1 MSSLLYR
8 LGRWCADH
16 AWRTLA
22 IWLVLLVGTGTLAAT
37 VGKPLTSQISI
48 PGTQFERVLDTLG
61 EQIPEAA
68 GGAGTV
74 VLEST
79 DGSPITDEQRDAA
92 QQVFATWAEVPHVRQ
107 VADPFEAQ
115 EQLDRSASQTAA
127 AATQLEQGQAELDA
141 GREKLSEG
149 QGQLAGGEAL
159 VAQLEAADPQDPTLP
174 ALRRQVEAGRQQVE
188 QAQAQLE
195 EGQAALD
202 AGRAQYEDGRAVAA
216 ATSATRLVTE
226 DGRHAVV
233 QVQFDDDAQSVPV
246 EDRALIPERGDPAL
260 AAAGLTA
267 HYSVEITQDTSLIGP
282 GEVLG
287 LTVAL
292 VVLVL
297 VLGSLIAAGLPLLVA
312 LLGVGV
318 GLAGAVAFT
327 VVAELNT
334 MTPSLALMLGLAV
347 GIDYALFIVNR
358 HRGNLLRGEDLR
370 GSIARAVAT
379 AGSAV
384 VFAGAT
390 VVIALA
396 ALVLSGISIL
406 AQMGLVAAAT
416 VAVTVLVAVTV
427 SPAVLALMGTR
438 VVSRRGWR
446 AAGFVTPGDPA
457 GRAASAKGNEEH
469 GGWYV
474 GLVTRRPW
482 LTVLAVVGILGV
494 AAIPVSQIQLGL
506 PDGGSEATGTSA
518 HTAYTTIADEFG
530 PGVNGP
536 IIAVATLPEASGA
549 RTEADVLDAQARI
562 ATDLMDVD
570 GVTSVLPFG
579 VSQDRSTLAFQV
591 VPATG
596 PADPDTVDTVEAI
609 HFSADTLGRHTGTD
623 IGLTGQT
630 VANIEVSER
639 LAQALPSYLLVVVG
653 LSLLILMLVFRSVV
667 VPVVATAG
675 FLLSVG
681 AAFGLTVAV
690 HQWGWLGGLLGVN
703 QPGPLLSFM
712 PIILI
717 GVLFGLA
724 MDYQMFLVSGM
735 HEARS
740 HGEDSRAAVRTG
752 FVHGAKV
759 VTAAAVIMASV
770 FLGFA
775 FSHLVMV
782 RAIGFGL
789 AVGVLVDAVLVRM
802 TLTPA
807 VMHLLGDRAWYI
819 PRWLD
824 RLLPDLDVE
833 GVRLAERLESGA
845 LGSTPPRHAAAT
857 PVQSGQDAD
866 PTGTGTEAEEP
877 PGTGTEEPAKAPH
890 GATVR

>member
-1 MSSLLYR
+1 MSSALYR
-8 LGRWCADH
+8 LGRWCAHH
-16 AWRTLA
+16 ARTTLA
-22 IWLVLLVGTGTLAAT
+22 VWLVLLVALGALAAT

-48 PGTQFERVLDTLG
+48 AGTQFEKVLDRLG
-61 EQIPEAA
+61 QEIPEAA
-68 GGAGTV
+68 RGAGTV

-79 DGSPITDEQRDAA
+79 DGSAISAEQRAAA
-92 QQVFATWAEVPHVRQ
+92 QQVFATWAQVPHVKR
-107 VADPFEAQ
+107 VNNPFDAQ
-115 EQLDRSASQTAA
+115 AQLDKSAGDVATAA
-127 AATQLEQGQAELDA
+127 TKLEDGQRRLDA
-141 GREKLSEG
+141 GREKLAQGE
-149 QGQLAGGEAL
+149 GQLAAGEAL
-159 VAQLEAADPQDPTLP
+159 VKQLAAANPGDPGLP
-174 ALRRQVEAGRQQVE
+174 ALRAQV
-188 QAQAQLE
+188 
-195 EGQAALD
+195 D
-202 AGRAQYEDGRAVAA
+202 AGRAQVNDARAQLEKGQADLAAGRAQLDDGKAVAA
-216 ATSATRLVTE
+216 ATAATRLVSK

-233 QVQFDDDAQSVPV
+233 QVQFDDNAQSVPV
-246 EDRALIPERGDPAL
+246 EDRALIPERGEKAL
-260 AAAGLTA
+260 AEAGLTA
-267 HYSVEITQDTSLIGP
+267 HYSVEITQDVSVIGP
-282 GEVLG
+282 GEILG
-287 LTVAL
+287 LSVAV
-292 VVLVL
+292 VVLVIM
-297 VLGSLIAAGLPLLVA
+297 LGSLVAAGLPLLVA

-318 GLAGAVAFT
+318 GLAGAMAFT
-327 VVAELNT
+327 VFTDLNT
-334 MTPSLALMLGLAV
+334 TTPALALMLGLAV

-358 HRGNLLRGEDLR
+358 HRGNILRGEDLQE
-370 GSIARAVAT
+370 SIARSVAT

-384 VFAGAT
+384 VFAGTT

-427 SPAVLALMGTR
+427 SPAVLSLMKTR
-438 VVSRRGWR
+438 VVSRKGWR
-446 AAGFVTPGDPA
+446 AHGFAVPGDPSSRTA
-457 GRAASAKGNEEH
+457 TGDEDHGEEH

-474 GLVTRRPW
+474 GLVTRHPW
-482 LTVLAVVGILGV
+482 LTVLAVVGVLGV

-518 HTAYTTIADEFG
+518 HAAYTTIADEFG

-536 IIAVATLPEASGA
+536 IVAVATLPEQSGQ
-549 RTEADVLDAQARI
+549 RTDAEVLRAQASI

-579 VSQDRSTLAFQV
+579 VSRDRSTLAFQV

-596 PADPDTVDTVEAI
+596 PADPQTIETVKAI
-609 HFSADTLGRHTGTD
+609 HFAADTYARHTGTEV
-623 IGLTGQT
+623 GLTGQT
-630 VANIEVSER
+630 VANIEISER
-639 LAQALPSYLLVVVG
+639 LAGALPGYLLVVVG
-653 LSLLILMLVFRSVV
+653 LSLVILMLVFRSLV

-681 AAFGLTVAV
+681 AAFGATVAV
-690 HQWGWLGGLLGVN
+690 HQWGWLGGVLGVN

-735 HEARS
+735 HEAHS
-740 HGEDSRAAVRTG
+740 HGEDARSAVRTG

-759 VTAAAVIMASV
+759 VTAAAIIMTSV

-775 FSHLVMV
+775 FSHLAMV
-782 RAIGFGL
+782 RPIGFGL

-807 VMHLLGDRAWYI
+807 VMHLLGDRAWYL

-833 GVRLAERLESGA
+833 GVRLAERLESGT
-845 LGSTPPRHAAAT
+845 LDGGRHASARDEA
-857 PVQSGQDAD
+857 DAVH
-866 PTGTGTEAEEP
+866 PASEEKEDV
-877 PGTGTEEPAKAPH
+877 G
-890 GATVR
+890 VR

>member
-22 IWLVLLVGTGTLAAT
+22 MWLVVLVGLGVLAGT
-37 VGKPLTSQISI
+37 VGQPLTSQISI
-48 PGTQFERVLDTLG
+48 PGTQFEKVLDQLG
-61 EQIPEAA
+61 EEIPEAA

-74 VLEST
+74 VLETS
-79 DGSPITDEQRDAA
+79 DGSAITDAQRAA
-92 QQVFATWAEVPHVRQ
+92 AEDVFATWAEVPHVKR
-107 VADPFEAQ
+107 VNNPFEAQ
-115 EQLDRSASQTAA
+115 EQLDRSAADVTAA
-127 AATQLEQGQAELDA
+127 GTQLEDGQAELDAGNEALAAGEGRLAAGEALLRQLEAANPDDPTIPGLREQVTQGGAELEQGRAELERGQAELDA
-141 GREKLSEG
+141 GR
-149 QGQLAGGEAL
+149 
-159 VAQLEAADPQDPTLP
+159 
-174 ALRRQVEAGRQQVE
+174 
-188 QAQAQLE
+188 
-195 EGQAALD
+195 
-202 AGRAQYEDGRAVAA
+202 AQYDDGRAVSA
-216 ATSATRLVTE
+216 ATSATRLVSE

-233 QVQFDDDAQSVPV
+233 QVQFDDNAQSVPI
-246 EDRALIPERGDPAL
+246 DARALIPERGDPAL

-267 HYSVEITQDTSLIGP
+267 HYSVEITQDTALIGP
-282 GEVLG
+282 GEVIG

-292 VVLVL
+292 LVL
-297 VLGSLIAAGLPLLVA
+297 VIMLGSLIAAGLPLLVA

-327 VVAELNT
+327 VFTDLNT

-358 HRGNLLRGEDLR
+358 HRGNILRGEDLHE
-370 GSIARAVAT
+370 SIARSVAT

-384 VFAGAT
+384 VFAGTT

-416 VAVTVLVAVTV
+416 VAVTVVVAVTV
-427 SPAVLALMGTR
+427 SPAVLALMKHR
-438 VVSRRGWR
+438 VVSGRGWR
-446 AAGFVTPGDPA
+446 AAGFAVPGDPA
-457 GRAASAKGNEEH
+457 SRPRTSEDREEEH

-474 GLVTRRPW
+474 GLVTRHPW
-482 LTVLAVVGILGV
+482 LTVLAVVGVLGA

-536 IIAVATLPEASGA
+536 IIAVATLPEQAAA
-549 RTEADVLDAQARI
+549 RVDADVLDAQARI
-562 ATDLMDVD
+562 ATDLMDVE
-570 GVTSVLPFG
+570 GVSSVLPFG
-579 VSQDRSTLAFQV
+579 VSADNNTLAFQV
-591 VPATG
+591 VPTTG
-596 PADPDTVDTVEAI
+596 PADPATVETVQAI
-609 HFSADTLGRHTGTD
+609 HFSADTYARHTGTD

-630 VANIEVSER
+630 IANIEISER
-639 LAQALPSYLLVVVG
+639 LAAALPAYLLVVVG
-653 LSLLILMLVFRSVV
+653 LSLVILMLVFRSVV
-667 VPVVATAG
+667 VPIVATAG

-690 HQWGWLGGLLGVN
+690 HQWGWLGGVLGVN

-740 HGEDSRAAVRTG
+740 HGEDSRTAVRTG

-759 VTAAAVIMASV
+759 VTAAAIIMTSV

-789 AVGVLVDAVLVRM
+789 AVGVLIDAVLVRM

-845 LGSTPPRHAAAT
+845 LG
-857 PVQSGQDAD
+857 
-866 PTGTGTEAEEP
+866 TGRTR
-877 PGTGTEEPAKAPH
+877 PGTPGDEPSAAPTESEDRVTIP
-890 GATVR
+890 

>member
-8 LGRWCADH
+8 LGRWCAAH

-22 IWLVLLVGTGTLAAT
+22 LWLALLVGLGVLAGT

-48 PGTQFERVLDTLG
+48 PGTQFEKVIDQLG
-61 EQIPEAA
+61 QEIPEAA

-79 DGSPITDEQRDAA
+79 DGEPITDARRAA
-92 QQVFATWAEVPHVRQ
+92 AEQVFATWAQVPHVKR
-107 VADPFEAQ
+107 VNNPFEAQ
-115 EQLDRSASQTAA
+115 DKLDQSATDLAA
-127 AATQLEQGQAELDA
+127 AATELEDGQAQLDA
-141 GREKLSEG
+141 GREKLAQG
-149 QGQLAGGEAL
+149 QGQLADGEAL
-159 VAQLEAADPQDPTLP
+159 LKQLEAANPDDPSLP
-174 ALRRQVEAGRQQVE
+174 ALRQQVDAGR
-188 QAQAQLE
+188 AQLE
-195 EGQAALD
+195 DAKATVEQGQAELT
-202 AGRAQYEDGRAVAA
+202 AGRAQYEDGKAVAA
-216 ATSATRLVTE
+216 ATAATRLVTE

-233 QVQFDDDAQSVPV
+233 QVQFDDNAQSIPV
-246 EDRALIPERGDPAL
+246 DDRALIPERGDAAL

-267 HYSVEITQDTSLIGP
+267 HYSVEITQDTSLVGP

-292 VVLVL
+292 GVLVIM
-297 VLGSLIAAGLPLLVA
+297 LGSLIAAGLPLLVA

-318 GLAGAVAFT
+318 GLAGAIAFT
-327 VVAELNT
+327 VFTDLNT
-334 MTPSLALMLGLAV
+334 RTPSLALMLGLAV

-358 HRGNLLRGEDLR
+358 HRGNILRGDDLHE
-370 GSIARAVAT
+370 SIARSTGT

-384 VFAGAT
+384 VFAGTT

-396 ALVLSGISIL
+396 ALVLSGLPIL

-416 VAVTVLVAVTV
+416 VAVTVAVAVTV
-427 SPAVLALMGTR
+427 SPAVLSLMRTR
-438 VVSRRGWR
+438 VVSKRGWR
-446 AAGFVTPGDPA
+446 AHGFTVPGDPA
-457 GRAASAKGNEEH
+457 TRTVTGDEREEEH
-469 GGWYV
+469 GAWYV

-482 LTVLAVVGILGV
+482 LTVLAVVAVLGV
-494 AAIPVSQIQLGL
+494 AAVPVSQIQLGL
-506 PDGGSEATGTSA
+506 ADGGSEATGTSA

-536 IIAVATLPEASGA
+536 IIAVATLPEQAST
-549 RTEADVLDAQARI
+549 RTDAEVLDAQASI
-562 ATDLMDVD
+562 ASDLMSVD

-579 VSQDRSTLAFQV
+579 VSADRSTLAFQV

-596 PADPDTVDTVEAI
+596 PADPATVETVRAI
-609 HFSADTLGRHTGTD
+609 HFSADTYARHTGTE
-623 IGLTGQT
+623 IGLTGST
-630 VANIEVSER
+630 VANIEISER
-639 LAQALPSYLLVVVG
+639 LGAALPPYLLVVVG
-653 LSLLILMLVFRSVV
+653 LSLVILMLVFRSLV
-667 VPVVATAG
+667 VPVVATGG

-681 AAFGLTVAV
+681 AAFGITVAV
-690 HQWGWLGGLLGVN
+690 HQWGWLGGWLGVN

-712 PIILI
+712 PIIVI

-740 HGEDSRAAVRTG
+740 HGEDSRTAVRTG

-759 VTAAAVIMASV
+759 VTAAAIIMTSV

-775 FSHLVMV
+775 FSHLVMI
-782 RAIGFGL
+782 RPIGFAL

-807 VMHLLGDRAWYI
+807 VMHLLGERAWYI

-833 GVRLAERLESGA
+833 GVKLAERLRSGE
-845 LGSTPPRHAAAT
+845 LGGTPTASEPEPEPEQNRPEPDKEPEAAR
-857 PVQSGQDAD
+857 V
-866 PTGTGTEAEEP
+866 
-877 PGTGTEEPAKAPH
+877 
-890 GATVR
+890 